1 MTTKSATKKET
12 GQSLPL
18 PGPQAKGTVFAILIA
33 ISFVHLFN
41 DSIQSVIPAIFPI
54 LKESM
59 SLSYTQIGWI
69 SFAINFTAS
78 IMQPVIGFFSDK
90 RP

>member
-1 MTTKSATKKET
+1 MTTKSAAKKET

-18 PGPQAKGTVFAILIA
+18 QEPQAKGTVFAILIA

-59 SLSYTQIGWI
+59 NL
-69 SFAINFTAS
+69 
-78 IMQPVIGFFSDK
+78 
-90 RP
+90 